1 MSPAARAALAEGL
14 RPVIQRPPFGE
25 YLRELW
31 RRRRFITAFATAKVH
46 AEHSR
51 NRLGQWW
58 QVLDPVFTMAIYW
71 FIFGLLL
78 GGRGSVVNYIGFLAV
93 GVFAFALIRQSI
105 NAGAR
110 SVSGNIG
117 LVRAIHFPRAALPIS
132 TVLKQLRVFIVAFPI
147 MIVILLATREPIT
160 PYWLLALPAVLLMV
174 LFSTGVALIVARM
187 VAGVQDVGEV
197 LPYILRVWGY
207 ASGVMIPVADKFR
220 NLDLP
225 TPLIVAAE
233 VNPGAV
239 YLNIMRDALM
249 GTYDAPLGA
258 WNWLAAAAWAVVAL
272 AAGIWFFW
280 RAEATYGRG

>member
-1 MSPAARAALAEGL
+1 L
-14 RPVIQRPPFGE
+14 RPVIKRPPFGE
-25 YLRELW
+25 YLTALW
-31 RRRRFITAFATAKVH
+31 RRRRFITAFAVAKVH

-71 FIFGLLL
+71 FLFGVLL
-78 GGRGSVVNYIGFLAV
+78 GGRGSVVNYVGFLAV

-110 SVSGNIG
+110 SISGNIG
-117 LVRAIHFPRAALPIS
+117 LVRAIHFPRAALPVS
-132 TVLKQLRVFIVAFPI
+132 AVLKQLRVFLVAFPI
-147 MIVILLATREPIT
+147 MIAILLLTREPLT
-160 PYWLLALPAVLLMV
+160 LQWLLAVPAVLLMV
-174 LFSTGVALIVARM
+174 LFSAGCALVAARA

-197 LPYILRVWGY
+197 LPYFLRIWGY
-207 ASGVMIPVADKFR
+207 ASGVMIPIADKFR
-220 NLDLP
+220 SLDLP
-225 TPLIVAAE
+225 TPLIVASE
-233 VNPGAV
+233 INPGAV

-258 WNWLAAAAWAVVAL
+258 WNWLAAALWALVA
-272 AAGIWFFW
+272 AVFGIWFFW